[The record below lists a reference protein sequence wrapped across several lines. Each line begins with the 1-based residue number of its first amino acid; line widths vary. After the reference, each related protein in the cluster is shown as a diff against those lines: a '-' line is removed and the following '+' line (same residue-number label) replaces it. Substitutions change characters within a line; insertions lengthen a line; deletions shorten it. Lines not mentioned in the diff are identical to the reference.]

1 MKIGRSI
8 VLALMISLW
17 SMSGAP
23 RLRAEDRDLSVVAKQ
38 MEQHLQ
44 ARRTHIPMWGFLK
57 LFIKL
62 PYSGRGVDFA
72 LFEEQDFRSV
82 DPGEL
87 EKRILAGLGSE
98 WKPIVRVQSRKSKEW
113 TLICTKVNGK
123 KFKMMIVNMEPSE
136 AVVVKLNLHPKDLS
150 NWMDEE
156 ICRRQNPESSSQEA
170 EDSSQ
175 NPESRRQNAEVRR
188 QETEGWR

>member
-1 MKIGRSI
+1 MKIGRNV
-8 VLALMISLW
+8 VLTLMISLW
-17 SMSGAP
+17 SVSGVS

-72 LFEEQDFRSV
+72 LFEEQNFRSV

-98 WKPIVRVQSRKSKEW
+98 WKPIIRVQSRKSKEW

-123 KFKMMIVNMEPSE
+123 KFKMLIVNMEPSE
-136 AVVVKLNLHPKDLS
+136 AVVVKLNLHPKDLP

-156 ICRRQNPESSSQEA
+156 ICRRQNPESG
-170 EDSSQ
+170 SQ
-175 NPESRRQNAEVRR
+175 NPEDRMRKS
-188 QETEGWR
+188 EGRKRKGGDRV